1 MAPVPPVPYS
11 LGSLEG
17 IGVLFSV
24 VKQRGSSVRRLDPRQ
39 RSRIEE
45 LAHTNGV
52 ICPRC
57 SSAHL
62 FVGDIAHIHTGHVG
76 HVGTWLWCKNE
87 DTHLG
92 RSGRKQYF
100 KFSLEEA
107 GSIDFWE

>member
-1 MAPVPPVPYS
+1 MTPEPPALYS

-17 IGVLFSV
+17 TGEMSSV
-24 VKQRGSSVRRLDPRQ
+24 VKQLGSSVRRLDPRQ

-52 ICPRC
+52 TCPRC
-57 SSAHL
+57 GSAHL
-62 FVGDIAHIHTGHVG
+62 FVGAIAHIHTGDVG
-76 HVGTWLWCKNE
+76 MWLWCKDE

-107 GSIDFWE
+107 GSIDFWR